1 MQAKHLNRRFVLLL
15 PLALAACGGGDDDD
29 LVFAPLRYNDLPPIQ
44 VKVATIAIEQR
55 FMPSGVPPDV
65 SNLDPAPPTEALK
78 AMANDRLQAFG
89 TANKAVFAVLDASMT
104 RDDDEITGS
113 LAVSLTI
120 LDDNGTQMGF
130 AEAHVHSR
138 HTGHTHGIRPVLY
151 DMTKTM
157 MNDMNIEFEYQIRHN
172 LKAWLTDAA
181 APGTPVEQAPLDGSG
196 SPQPAA
202 PSAAPPNYQP
212 PAYQP
217 SSGQPPSGQSLPG
230 QAPSDQSLPGQS
242 LPGQPPGYQQPSYQP
257 PGYQQP
263 TYQPPSY
270 QQPSNLQP
278 SAPLDGTG
286 APPAPAP
293 TSPAYPPPTYLQPR

>member
-15 PLALAACGGGDDDD
+15 PLALAACGGGYDDDN

-44 VKVATIAIEQR
+44 VKVASIAIEQR
-55 FMPSGVPPDV
+55 FVPSGMPPDV
-65 SNLDPAPPTEALK
+65 SNLDPAPPSEALK

-89 TANKAVFAVLDASMT
+89 TANKAVFSVLDASMT

-120 LDDNGTQMGF
+120 LDDNGTRLGF

-138 HTGHTHGIRPVLY
+138 HTGQAHDIRSVLY

-181 APGTPVEQAPLDGSG
+181 APGTPVEQAPLDGSD
-196 SPQPAA
+196 SPQPPA
-202 PSAAPPNYQP
+202 PADAPPSYQQPAYQPPSGQP

-217 SSGQPPSGQSLPG
+217 SPGQPPSGQ
-230 QAPSDQSLPGQS
+230 A
-242 LPGQPPGYQQPSYQP
+242 PSYQP
-257 PGYQQP
+257 PGYQP
-263 TYQPPSY
+263 PGYQPPT
-270 QQPSNLQP
+270 NLQP
-278 SAPLDGTG
+278 PAPLDGAG
-286 APPAPAP
+286 APPPAPAP